1 MTTSPWPVLRTYTG
15 RQLRRIALPL
25 GGIGTG
31 TVSFGGRGNLRDWE
45 IVNRPAKGLHPGTA
59 FFAIRTES
67 ADGTVTTRA
76 AEGPLDFSEYEG
88 AHGSPAQSHGLP
100 RFREATFGT
109 AYPFARLSLRD
120 DDVPVELAVEAFT
133 PFVPTDV
140 EASSWPVAVLR
151 YTVTNPTDEPV
162 MVSVAG
168 SLQNFIGRDGTTDVA
183 ASNYNTLADDNGVLL
198 ASRGVSPD
206 AEQFGTI
213 ALAVLDGEDVS
224 RRTGWADRTWGDSL
238 LDFWDDFGADGRL
251 EERTSTSD
259 TPVASVADRRTVA
272 AGATEHFTFLLG
284 WHFPNRRAWE
294 KADLVGN
301 HYTTLVDDAWTAVC
315 RFAAQLDDLERRTV
329 AFVSD
334 FLGSDLPDQVKEAA
348 LFNLSTLRTQTVFR
362 TPDGRFFGW
371 EGCSDHVGSCFGSC
385 THVWNYEQATPYLF
399 GEIARSLRE
408 VEFAHATDDQGLMSF
423 RVGLPLETNAQDW
436 RVAAADGQLGCLV
449 KLYRDWRLSGDD
461 ELLHNLWPAARRALE
476 FCWIEGGW
484 DADRDGV
491 MEGCQHNT
499 MDVEY
504 YGPNPQMQ
512 SWYLAALRASEEMAR
527 YQGDDKLADECRRLF
542 DHGSAW
548 TDEHLFNG
556 EYYRHEICPPASAD
570 DVAPGLRESMGA
582 DDPTNPTLQLGDGCL
597 VDQLVGQHLAR
608 IAGFDSLLDPE
619 QVRTTLASILRHNR
633 LEGFHGHFNHMRS
646 YVLGDETA
654 VLMCS
659 YPRGNRPERPFPYFS
674 EVMTGFEHI
683 LAVGLIQEGLVDEGL
698 QVITDIRARYDGERR
713 NPYDEAECG
722 HHYARAMASWGA
734 VVALTGFDYDG
745 RTGVMRFGTSGTHF
759 WSTGNA
765 FGTLDAN
772 GLHVREGTLFLTSL
786 SLPHEP
792 RSPSPPAPSP
802 PERRSPSTDLP
813 KNRTYTCSRRPRYAQ
828 PSPARAPDRGH
839 LLSLGGS
846 FAGG

>member
-1 MTTSPWPVLRTYTG
+1 MTTTAWPLLRTYTG

-45 IVNRPAKGLHPGTA
+45 IVNRPAKGFHPGTA
-59 FFAIRTES
+59 FFALRTES
-67 ADGTVTTRA
+67 PDGTVTTRA
-76 AEGPLDFSEYEG
+76 AEGPLDLSDYEG

-109 AYPFARLSLRD
+109 AYPFARLALRD
-120 DDVPVELAVEAFT
+120 NDVPVELAVEAFT

-151 YTVTNPTDEPV
+151 FAVTNPTDQPLE
-162 MVSVAG
+162 VSLAG

-183 ASNYNTLADDNGVLL
+183 KSNYNTTATGSMGSGGGLLPKRQADGTISEGGADGELQESRADGVLL
-198 ASRGVSPD
+198 QSRGVSPD
-206 AEQFGTI
+206 AEQFGSI
-213 ALAVLDGEDVS
+213 ALAVLDGRDVT

-238 LDFWDDFGADGRL
+238 LDFWDDFSADGRL
-251 EERTSTSD
+251 DERTSESA

-272 AGATEHFTFLLG
+272 AGATERFTFLLG
-284 WHFPNRRAWE
+284 WHFPNRLAWE
-294 KADLVGN
+294 KPDLVGN
-301 HYTTLVDDAWTAVC
+301 HYTTLADDAWTTVC
-315 RFAAQLDDLERRTV
+315 RFASQLESLERRTV

-334 FLGSDLPDQVKEAA
+334 FLASDLPDQVKEAA

-461 ELLHNLWPAARRALE
+461 QLLHNLWPAARRTLE
-476 FCWIEGGW
+476 FCWIKGGW

-527 YQGDDKLADECRRLF
+527 HQGDDKLADECRRLF
-542 DHGSAW
+542 DHGSTW
-548 TDEHLFNG
+548 MDEHLFNG
-556 EYYRHEICPPASAD
+556 EYYRHDIRPQALAD
-570 DVAPGLRESMGA
+570 IAPGLRESMGA
-582 DDPTNPTLQLGDGCL
+582 DDPTNPVFQLGDGCL
-597 VDQLVGQHLAR
+597 IDQLAGQHLAR
-608 IAGFDSLLDPE
+608 IAGFDSLLDPAR
-619 QVRTTLASILRHNR
+619 VRTTLTSILRHNR

-654 VLMCS
+654 VLMCT

-683 LAVGLIQEGLVDEGL
+683 LAVGLIQEGLIDEGL

-713 NPYDEAECG
+713 NPYDETECG

-745 RTGVMRFGTSGTHF
+745 RTGAMRFGTPGTHF

-765 FGTLDAN
+765 FGTLDHN

-786 SLPHEP
+786 SLPGEP
-792 RSPSPPAPSP
+792 PITLTGDTLAAG
-802 PERRSPSTDLP
+802 STIP
-813 KNRTYTCSRRPRYAQ
+813 FN
-828 PSPARAPDRGH
+828 
-839 LLSLGGS
+839 
-846 FAGG
+846 

>member
-1 MTTSPWPVLRTYTG
+1 MTTSPWPLLRTYTG

-45 IVNRPAKGLHPGTA
+45 VVNRPAKGFHPGTA

-67 ADGTVTTRA
+67 ADGVITTRA
-76 AEGPLDFSEYEG
+76 AEGPLDLVDYEG

-100 RFREATFGT
+100 RFRNAEFST
-109 AYPFARLSLRD
+109 AYPFARLSLSD

-133 PFVPTDV
+133 PFVPTNV

-151 YTVTNPTDEPV
+151 FAVTNPTDEPIT
-162 MVSVAG
+162 VSLAG
-168 SLQNFIGRDGTTDVA
+168 SLENFIGRDGTVDIA
-183 ASNYNTLADDNGVLL
+183 AGNYNTGATGAHGNPRVDIDGVLL
-198 ASRGVSPD
+198 GSRGVPTN

-213 ALAVLDGEDVS
+213 ALAVLDGQDVT
-224 RRTGWADRTWGDSL
+224 RRTGWADRSWGDSL
-238 LDFWDDFGADGRL
+238 LDFWDDFSEDGRL
-251 EERTSTSD
+251 DERSSESA
-259 TPVASVADRRTVA
+259 TPIASVADRRTVPA
-272 AGATEHFTFLLG
+272 NTTERFTFLLG
-284 WHFPNRRAWE
+284 WHFPNRLAWD
-294 KADLVGN
+294 KPDAVGN
-301 HYTTLVDDAWTAVC
+301 HYTTLTDDAWTTVC
-315 RFAAQLDDLERRTV
+315 RFAGQLDELERHTV
-329 AFVSD
+329 GFVSD
-334 FLGSDLPDQVKEAA
+334 FLASDLPEQVKEAA

-371 EGCSDHVGSCFGSC
+371 EGCSDLDGSCFGSC

-408 VEFAHATDDQGLMSF
+408 VEFAHATDDRGLMSF
-423 RVGLPLETNAQDW
+423 RVGLPLETSAQDF

-461 ELLHNLWPAARRALE
+461 KLLQALWPAAKRALE
-476 FCWIEGGW
+476 FCWIDGGW

-512 SWYLAALRASEEMAR
+512 SWYLAALRAAEEMAR
-527 YQGDDKLADECRRLF
+527 HQGDDDLATECRRLF
-542 DHGSAW
+542 DLGSAW

-556 EYYRHEICPPASAD
+556 EYYRHEIRPQTMDQIAE
-570 DVAPGLRESMGA
+570 GLRESMGA
-582 DDPTNPTLQLGDGCL
+582 ADPAHPELQLGDGCL
-597 VDQLVGQHLAR
+597 IDQLAGQHLAR
-608 IAGFDSLLDPE
+608 TASLDSLLDPE
-619 QVRTTLASILRHNR
+619 HVRTTLQSILRHNR
-633 LEGFHGHFNHMRS
+633 REGFHGHFNHMRS

-659 YPRGNRPERPFPYFS
+659 YPLGNRPERPFPYFT

-745 RTGVMRFGTSGTHF
+745 RTGAMRFTAPGTHF

-772 GLHVREGTLFLTSL
+772 GLHVREGSLFLTSL
-786 SLPHEP
+786 SLPGQ
-792 RSPSPPAPSP
+792 PPITTTADTLTAG
-802 PERRSPSTDLP
+802 STLP
-813 KNRTYTCSRRPRYAQ
+813 F
-828 PSPARAPDRGH
+828 D
-839 LLSLGGS
+839 
-846 FAGG
+846 

>member
-1 MTTSPWPVLRTYTG
+1 MTTTAWPLLRTYTG

-45 IVNRPAKGLHPGTA
+45 IVNRPAKGFHPGTA

-67 ADGTVTTRA
+67 ADGVVSTRA
-76 AEGPLDFSEYEG
+76 AEGPLDLSDYEG
-88 AHGSPAQSHGLP
+88 AHGSAAQNHGLP

-151 YTVTNPTDEPV
+151 FAVTNPTDQPV
-162 MVSVAG
+162 TVSLAG
-168 SLQNFIGRDGTTDVA
+168 SLENFIGRDGTTDVA
-183 ASNYNTLADDNGVLL
+183 EGNYNTTATGSMGGESQEMRADGVLL
-198 ASRGVSPD
+198 RSRGVSLD
-206 AEQFGTI
+206 AEQFGSI
-213 ALAVLDGEDVS
+213 ALAVLDGQDVT

-238 LDFWDDFGADGRL
+238 LDFWDDFSADGRL
-251 EERTSTSD
+251 DERISESE
-259 TPVASVADRRTVA
+259 TPIASVADRRTVA
-272 AGATEHFTFLLG
+272 AGATERFTFLLG

-294 KADLVGN
+294 KPDHVGN
-301 HYTTLVDDAWTAVC
+301 HYTTLVDDAWAAIS
-315 RFAAQLDDLERRTV
+315 RFAPQLETLERRTV

-334 FLGSDLPDQVKEAA
+334 FLASDLPDQVKEAA

-371 EGCSDHVGSCFGSC
+371 EGCSDRVGSCFGSC

-408 VEFAHATDDQGLMSF
+408 VEFAHATDEQGLMSF
-423 RVGLPLETNAQDW
+423 RVGLPLQEAQDW

-461 ELLHNLWPAARRALE
+461 ELLVNLWPAARRALE

-527 YQGDDKLADECRRLF
+527 YQGDEKLGDECRRLF
-542 DHGSAW
+542 DQGSAW
-548 TDEHLFNG
+548 MDEHLFNG
-556 EYYRHEICPPASAD
+556 EYYRHEIRPPASAD

-582 DDPTNPTLQLGDGCL
+582 ADPTHPELQLGDGCL
-597 VDQLVGQHLAR
+597 VDQLAGQYLAR
-608 IAGFDSLLDPE
+608 IAGFDSLLDTE
-619 QVRTTLASILRHNR
+619 HVRTTLASILRHNR

-698 QVITDIRARYDGERR
+698 RVISDIRARYDGERR

-745 RTGVMRFGTSGTHF
+745 RTGVMRFATSGTHF

-765 FGTLDAN
+765 FGTLDTD
-772 GLHVREGTLFLTSL
+772 GLHVREGSLFLTSL
-786 SLPHEP
+786 SLPGA
-792 RSPSPPAPSP
+792 PPIAVTADTLTAG
-802 PERRSPSTDLP
+802 STLP
-813 KNRTYTCSRRPRYAQ
+813 F
-828 PSPARAPDRGH
+828 H
-839 LLSLGGS
+839 
-846 FAGG
+846 